1 MCIRDSLYSVQHP
14 RCGTS
19 FLLLVLVLSI
29 ILFAPLHFNFIEG
42 PLAYVARLASRLL
55 LIPVVA
61 GISYE
66 FLRYSAKHK
75 DNPVIKIL
83 IAPGLGLQ
91 RLTTREPD
99 ESMLECAIAA
109 LLPVLAAD
117 GVTMAESA
125 YRPVTRD
132 VDALEEVPAPA

>member
-1 MCIRDSLYSVQHP
+1 M
-14 RCGTS
+14 
-19 FLLLVLVLSI
+19 
-29 ILFAPLHFNFIEG
+29 
-42 PLAYVARLASRLL
+42 
-55 LIPVVA
+55 VA

-117 GVTMAESA
+117 GVTVAESA
-125 YRPVTRD
+125 YRPITRD
-132 VDALEEVPAPA
+132 IDSLEEAPVPA